1 MYSIAED
8 RVGNREPVKIKPD
21 LLLNFNMPPTDIL
34 MSDTTFQ
41 DDVETGGYISEFS
54 SVDTEEGDTFVYSL
68 VEGDGAIHNDMFA
81 IIDNRLHANDC
92 FKCCDDSVFHIRV
105 STTDVGGLAFS
116 KHFELSMSSVYERPE
131 PNSISVNICED
142 DIFVF
147 RDKEYDKAGIYYY
160 RKSNEQMCDSVYVI
174 EVTVSPILDKPD
186 VSVVGGATLRS
197 SYETGN
203 QWFKDGEPVKDAT
216 GQDFT
221 PAEDGVYYVATSNG
235 ACFSEPSDACR
246 VKLSDDFVLELDIKE
261 GWNWVSSNLAD
272 EKHKIVKHKEVTV
285 QLDTTYWGRNFG
297 LMVIKDVLRNE
308 ILWHKY
314 VRNETIAQYVEGISW
329 LEQNGFKIYGAV
341 IDGMRGLAQA
351 LYPIPVQMCQ
361 FHQILITRRYLT
373 QEPDLD
379 ASCELLEQVKN
390 ITKMD
395 KEGFVGA
402 FNEWQEKFKDVLN
415 ERVQDKR
422 IKRYTPP
429 YMRPRLRS
437 AYLSLK
443 RNMSLLWTF
452 YDHPET
458 GLPNTNN
465 ALEGVFSDLKSKV
478 RAHRGIS
485 KENRK
490 KLFDE
495 YIMRHY

>member
-1 MYSIAED
+1 MVHNGVRGGRQRYKCKD
-8 RVGNREPVKIKPD
+8 CNRR
-21 LLLNFNMPPTDIL
+21 F
-34 MSDTTFQ
+34 
-41 DDVETGGYISEFS
+41 TGG
-54 SVDTEEGDTFVYSL
+54 V
-68 VEGDGAIHNDMFA
+68 H
-81 IIDNRLHANDC
+81 
-92 FKCCDDSVFHIRV
+92 
-105 STTDVGGLAFS
+105 
-116 KHFELSMSSVYERPE
+116 
-131 PNSISVNICED
+131 
-142 DIFVF
+142 
-147 RDKEYDKAGIYYY
+147 RDKSQVITDYIEGKQTL
-160 RKSNEQMCDSVYVI
+160 EQLASKYK
-174 EVTVSPILDKPD
+174 VSERTIRRDLE
-186 VSVVGGATLRS
+186 GMR
-197 SYETGN
+197 
-203 QWFKDGEPVKDAT
+203 
-216 GQDFT
+216 
-221 PAEDGVYYVATSNG
+221 
-235 ACFSEPSDACR
+235 
-246 VKLSDDFVLELDIKE
+246 FV
-261 GWNWVSSNLAD
+261 
-272 EKHKIVKHKEVTV
+272 HKIAKHKEVTV

-379 ASCELLEQVKN
+379 ASCELLELVKN

-395 KEGFVGA
+395 KESFVGA

-490 KLFDE
+490 KLLDE